1 MIKGLGHDLVEIGRI
16 AAAITKNE
24 RFIKRILTEA
34 EWAQCQE
41 KGSPAASAA
50 VRFAAK
56 EACSKA
62 LGTGIGPISWLDMEI
77 ISQASGQP
85 ELILS
90 GKAHLLAVQMGVTEV
105 QVSLSHTKDY
115 ASAVVILE
123 GEI

>member
-1 MIKGLGHDLVEIGRI
+1 MIIGVGHDLVEISRI
-16 AAAITKNE
+16 DGAMAKNE

-34 EWAQCQE
+34 EWAYCQQ
-41 KGSPAASAA
+41 KGSPAASVA

-62 LGTGIGPISWLDMEI
+62 LGTGIGPIRWLDMEVA
-77 ISQASGQP
+77 SLASGRP

-90 GKAHLLAVQMGVTEV
+90 GRALTLAEAMGVTKV
-105 QVSLSHTKDY
+105 LVSLSHTKDY

-123 GEI
+123 GE